1 MWLKG
6 FPVVCLCVLIPAV
19 CCLSML
25 VSLIGSVL
33 LDATPSRVSIK
44 TVPTTRRQAYLTQ
57 ARQISRRT
65 QKSRYEI
72 FPGEELSGQNKKN
85 ICQAVQWRAEG
96 ELKQGKIGGFFKRS
110 SESARKGWKKIK
122 MLWISWD
129 SHEKMWGFQD
139 LLSGSPIGWNKER
152 YFMQGAGGAGVDE
165 HWSRTNKERHLMAAA
180 RRSSQLT
187 VRSKIQEVGSFDKTV
202 QCPVGQVNDR

>member
-1 MWLKG
+1 M
-6 FPVVCLCVLIPAV
+6 VCLCVLIPAV

-65 QKSRYEI
+65 QKIRYEI

-96 ELKQGKIGGFFKRS
+96 ELKQGKID
-110 SESARKGWKKIK
+110 A
-122 MLWISWD
+122 WISQLT
-129 SHEKMWGFQD
+129 SNAPKNLPEKDKKNLNVMNFLRFSRKNVGI
-139 LLSGSPIGWNKER
+139 SGSP
-152 YFMQGAGGAGVDE
+152 
-165 HWSRTNKERHLMAAA
+165 
-180 RRSSQLT
+180 
-187 VRSKIQEVGSFDKTV
+187 
-202 QCPVGQVNDR
+202 